1 MSKMARDKGKR
12 GEREIADR
20 FIEIME
26 SIENKLWSKVKHSQ
40 EVKRNTLQSD
50 RGGFDLVGI
59 PGLAIE
65 IKRCE
70 TLALGSWWSQCLA
83 QARHGLM
90 PVLFYRQSR
99 KPWMVRTYTCIAIGP
114 SSHWVVSDFEADG
127 FFKFYEQYYTDLI
140 SVSINKQVINTNLV
154 QANSCAN

>member
-1 MSKMARDKGKR
+1 MAGKMGRDKGVR

-26 SIENKLWSKVKHSQ
+26 SEEKKLWVKGHSE

-70 TLALGSWWSQCLA
+70 TLQLGAWWQQCQQ
-83 QARHGLM
+83 QATNGLM
-90 PVLFYRQSR
+90 PVLFYRQNR
-99 KPWMVRTYTCIAIGP
+99 QPWKVRTYTQIYLNGIYN
-114 SSHWVVSDFEADG
+114 WTISDFIADDFFAFYSMYYEEYLKNSKGG
-127 FFKFYEQYYTDLI
+127 FNPPL
-140 SVSINKQVINTNLV
+140 
-154 QANSCAN
+154 